1 MKYAVRVA
9 LLSTATLALGVF
21 GAIAFAYWKLVP
33 SDVELTERIRAQAE
47 ARLGVKVTVE
57 SAGLRLWPQ
66 GELVIEQAATVQ
78 PEPIRFRRLVARLDL
93 MALLRGRVAL
103 GDVHVEGATLPQLSL
118 RALRLQ
124 PATPDSAGLPL
135 QVSRVS
141 FRQLV
146 WITRHETPL
155 EFEGSARFGPDW
167 RLQGVEVMRSG
178 VQPATR
184 LALTPDGD
192 DRWRVELQ
200 LAGGSANGEITLKTG
215 PDGAMVLAG
224 KLAPRNVDVAAAM
237 ASFKRNSAVE
247 GQASGV
253 TELSAR
259 GQDIGELARSLHT
272 RTSFSVA
279 SPRLLHID
287 VDKAIRSFGQDRTG
301 QTALLS
307 LTGQMD
313 TQNTPDGIVVRYT
326 GLEARGETFSARG
339 AGTIA
344 NRRIEGALTVDLVG
358 GLVGVPMK
366 ISGPLQKPHVTVEKT
381 AVAGAAAGA
390 AIGTVILP
398 GIGTAIGA
406 GIGASLGKL
415 FGGDEPKQRP
425 ALAR

>member
-1 MKYAVRVA
+1 MKAAVRLT
-9 LLSTATLALGVF
+9 LLSTATVGIAVV

-47 ARLGVKVTVE
+47 ARLGVKVTVA
-57 SAGLRLWPQ
+57 SAQLRLWPQ
-66 GELVIEQAATVQ
+66 GALVIEQAATVQ
-78 PEPIRFRRLVARLDL
+78 PQPIRFRRLVARPDL
-93 MALLRGRVAL
+93 MALVRGRVEL
-103 GDVHVEGATLPQLSL
+103 GEVQIDGAVLPQLSL

-124 PATPDSAGLPL
+124 PAAPDTAGPPL

-141 FRQLV
+141 FRDLV
-146 WITRHETPL
+146 WVTRHGTPL

-167 RLQGVEVMRSG
+167 QLQGAEVARSG
-178 VQPATR
+178 VRPVTR
-184 LALTPDGD
+184 LALTPEGD
-192 DRWRVELQ
+192 ARWRVDMQ
-200 LAGGSANGEITLKTG
+200 LGGGTANGQFTLKRG
-215 PDGAMVLAG
+215 PDGAMVLTG

-237 ASFKRNSAVE
+237 SSFKRNSAVH

-253 TELSAR
+253 TELSAS
-259 GQDIGELARSLHT
+259 GKDIGDLARSLQT

-287 VDKAIRSFGQDRTG
+287 VDKAIRSFGQDRAG
-301 QTALLS
+301 QTVLLS

-326 GLEARGETFSARG
+326 RLEAKGETFRARG

-344 NRRIEGALTVDLVG
+344 HRRIDGALTVDLVG
-358 GLVGVPMK
+358 GLVGVPLK
-366 ISGPLQKPHVTVEKT
+366 ISGPLNKPLVTVEKT

-398 GIGTAIGA
+398 GIGTAVGA
-406 GIGASLGKL
+406 GIGATLGKL
-415 FGGDEPKQRP
+415 FGGDEPKKP
-425 ALAR
+425 APVR

>member
-1 MKYAVRVA
+1 MKAAVRLT
-9 LLSTATLALGVF
+9 LLATAILGVAVV
-21 GAIAFAYWKLVP
+21 GAIAFGYWKLVP

-47 ARLGVKVTVE
+47 ARLGVKVTVA
-57 SAGLRLWPQ
+57 SAQLRLWPQ

-78 PEPIRFRRLVARLDL
+78 PQPIRFQRLVARPEL
-93 MALLRGRVAL
+93 MALLRGRVEL
-103 GDVHVEGATLPQLSL
+103 GEVQIDGAVLPQLSL

-124 PATPDSAGLPL
+124 PAAPDTAGPPL

-141 FRQLV
+141 FRDLV
-146 WITRHETPL
+146 WVTRHGTPL

-167 RLQGVEVMRSG
+167 QLQGAEVVRSG
-178 VQPATR
+178 ARPATR

-200 LAGGSANGEITLKTG
+200 LGGGTANGQITLKTG

-224 KLAPRNVDVAAAM
+224 KLAPRNVDVGAAM
-237 ASFKRNSAVE
+237 SSFKRNSAVH

-259 GQDIGELARSLHT
+259 GKDIGELARSLQT

-287 VDKAIRSFGQDRTG
+287 VDKAIRSFGQDRAG

-313 TQNTPDGIVVRYT
+313 TQNTADGIVVRYT
-326 GLEARGETFSARG
+326 GLEAKGETFSARG

-344 NRRIEGALTVDLVG
+344 NRRIDGALTVDLVG
-358 GLVGVPMK
+358 GLVGVPLK
-366 ISGPLQKPHVTVEKT
+366 ISGPLQKPQVTVEKT

-406 GIGASLGKL
+406 GIGATLGKL
-415 FGGDEPKQRP
+415 FGGDQPKQP
-425 ALAR
+425 APVR